1 MLWLLSLVLDVI
13 AKHFEEIDVG
23 IGNNIKNLIYIYIY
37 IYMFAF
43 IFASL
48 IPYIFLIARFI
59 TKVIFGLV
67 NKPLIEHLQNK
78 VDRILNVKTLRL
90 LLYLMAFMIYFA
102 NIVVKFETN
111 KSFEIIREGMLS
123 WIILDVC
130 FFSIFD
136 FIENK
141 KNKKIK
147 MERLKFQR
155 LLMKF
160 VNESILEMNKYELF
174 YHFQELEKTVDF
186 KQIYGKNKKM
196 AANLLEYYN
205 SFFIAIIS

>member
-1 MLWLLSLVLDVI
+1 
-13 AKHFEEIDVG
+13 
-23 IGNNIKNLIYIYIY
+23 
-37 IYMFAF
+37 
-43 IFASL
+43 
-48 IPYIFLIARFI
+48 
-59 TKVIFGLV
+59 
-67 NKPLIEHLQNK
+67 
-78 VDRILNVKTLRL
+78 
-90 LLYLMAFMIYFA
+90 MAFMIYFA

>member
-1 MLWLLSLVLDVI
+1 
-13 AKHFEEIDVG
+13 
-23 IGNNIKNLIYIYIY
+23 
-37 IYMFAF
+37 MFAF

-78 VDRILNVKTLRL
+78 FDRILNVKTLRL

>member
-1 MLWLLSLVLDVI
+1 MWLLSLVLDVI